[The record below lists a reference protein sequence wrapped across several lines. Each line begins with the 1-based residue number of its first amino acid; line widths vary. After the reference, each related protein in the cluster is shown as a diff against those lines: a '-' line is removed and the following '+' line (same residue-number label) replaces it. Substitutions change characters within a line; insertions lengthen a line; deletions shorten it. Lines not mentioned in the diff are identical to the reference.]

1 MIIFSFNGQKVI
13 SILEYT
19 VENSR
24 QREAILD
31 EALASTDVSVARSH
45 LQNTSVDDNI
55 GPITG
60 SSEKETKI
68 ADIEDQTEKKDKD
81 DNDWYFDWKI
91 CSH

>member
-1 MIIFSFNGQKVI
+1 MITSSSNGQKVI

-24 QREAILD
+24 QREAALD

-45 LQNTSVDDNI
+45 LKNTSVDDNI

-60 SSEKETKI
+60 SSERETKI

-81 DNDWYFDWKI
+81 DND
-91 CSH
+91 